1 MKRVDLIRHME
12 SHGCL
17 LLREGAKHSVYCNSE
32 NNLTSAIPR
41 HRQINAFLVRK
52 ICRDLDIPEPNS
64 PK

>member
-1 MKRVDLIRHME
+1 MKRVDLIRHMQ
-12 SHGCL
+12 SHGCF
-17 LLREGAKHSVYCNSE
+17 LLREGSKHSVYYKSE

-41 HRQINAFLVRK
+41 HRQINPFLVRK